1 MNRPMLGV
9 VIAAAL
15 APLCGLAASISASP
29 DLAKVMTLTAIAQ
42 EAAQLVPPYTSEPP
56 AKVTAL
62 HQQLRSTSQ
71 QLEAS
76 PKARVE
82 VTASKA
88 EADSKAL
95 LGRRA
100 LQMED
105 LENLD
110 DNAIMPAMTGLS
122 LGVVE
127 KMEGMSDEEG
137 GAFLAA
143 QMNAGKPK
151 NKPVPKPTL
160 SASPAELQQVSDI
173 NRDLGIRL
181 QASLAKAQQLES
193 EHQRLIGQYRT
204 AEEARQ
210 AYGVEAKISSFKSEA
225 TVSLVAV
232 NASASQDFA
241 LGAIGSLHDATGE
254 LSVLAA
260 KAAHRRNELQ
270 KKTPTSSC
278 G

>member
-1 MNRPMLGV
+1 MNRPTLGV
-9 VIAAAL
+9 VFAAAL
-15 APLCGLAASISASP
+15 APLCALAASISASP
-29 DLAKVMTLTAIAQ
+29 DLANVMALPATAQ
-42 EAAQLVPPYTSEPP
+42 EAAQLVPPFASEPP

-62 HQQLRSTSQ
+62 NQRLRSTSQ

-88 EADSKAL
+88 EADSKAV

-110 DNAIMPAMTGLS
+110 DNAIMQAMTGLS

-127 KMEGMSDEEG
+127 KMEGISDEEG

-143 QMNAGKPK
+143 QMNAGKLK
-151 NKPVPKPTL
+151 NKPVPEPTL
-160 SASPAELQQVSDI
+160 SASLAELQQVIVI

-181 QASLAKAQQLES
+181 QAWLAKAQQLES

-204 AEEARQ
+204 AEGVRQ
-210 AYGVEAKISSFKSEA
+210 ADGVEAKIASFKSEA
-225 TVSLVAV
+225 TVSLVAA
-232 NASASQDFA
+232 NGSTSQPLA
-241 LGAIGSLHDATGE
+241 LGAIGSLNDATGE

-260 KAAHRRNELQ
+260 KATHRRSELQ